1 MLLIAVEEEDI
12 ELIKLLLASPYVDAN
27 TRVIC
32 IYF

>member
-1 MLLIAVEEEDI
+1 MLLIAVEEKNI
-12 ELIKLLLASPYVDAN
+12 KLIKLLLASPYVDPN